1 MKEVTVRIEEH
12 LVKEVKC
19 SVETENVDEAIKKA
33 EEEVFQKYRK
43 GEIILSNDDYNGV
56 TLFQSECD
64 GVCTEWY
71 Q

>member
-1 MKEVTVRIEEH
+1 MKEVIVRIEEH

-33 EEEVFQKYRK
+33 EENVIQKYRK
-43 GEIILSNDDYNGV
+43 GDIILDAGDYNTV
-56 TLFQSECD
+56 LFRSECD
-64 GVCTEWY
+64 GVCTEWH